1 MNKNE
6 NKVVE
11 ASETSVAKT
20 AENEN
25 KNNWTWTLSKPVEY
39 NGVEI
44 SALKFDFS
52 KITGRD
58 AREIED
64 ELQRSGKMTLYS
76 QVNNIHYIMRVA
88 ARACEEPIGI
98 DLFDMVSISDYNE
111 LRTHA
116 QLFLLNVAQ

>member
-25 KNNWTWTLSKPVEY
+25 TNNWTWTLSKPVEY

>member
-25 KNNWTWTLSKPVEY
+25 TNNWTWTLSKPVVY

-98 DLFDMVSISDYNE
+98 DLFDMVSICDYNV
-111 LRTHA
+111 LRTQA

>member
-6 NKVVE
+6 NKVVK

-25 KNNWTWTLSKPVEY
+25 TNNWTWTLSKPVVY

-98 DLFDMVSISDYNE
+98 DLFDMVSICDYNV
-111 LRTHA
+111 LRTQA